1 MEQGAEDMRKGQMA
15 SSDAPSTEETR
26 TVENTKDSKG
36 KQKADAT
43 FVDRMQKSASMILKS
58 MADSKGE
65 PISIPGASK
74 TEQGQQHDSSRLYG
88 DVGEP
93 ATLTQSRQG
102 VGQPLRT
109 QPSSDETESSFESF
123 QQQHAPLQSTRRE
136 AANQSYE
143 VEWSEATDGH
153 AVLHLLDEPPSEAG
167 VLGVFAPT
175 DTEALITPEEAQRL
189 RDALFKQSQESAP
202 WATLLKPSRDLLP
215 RLDDGHTSYTLTGT
229 SDTES
234 AQQQWLEQ
242 WRNVLSSYNEEVW
255 GDLGPLAAEAKVELS
270 REAAATDS
278 TGHQALDRL
287 RLILAHLRG

>member
-1 MEQGAEDMRKGQMA
+1 M
-15 SSDAPSTEETR
+15 
-26 TVENTKDSKG
+26 
-36 KQKADAT
+36 
-43 FVDRMQKSASMILKS
+43 
-58 MADSKGE
+58 
-65 PISIPGASK
+65 
-74 TEQGQQHDSSRLYG
+74 
-88 DVGEP
+88 
-93 ATLTQSRQG
+93 
-102 VGQPLRT
+102 
-109 QPSSDETESSFESF
+109 
-123 QQQHAPLQSTRRE
+123 
-136 AANQSYE
+136 
-143 VEWSEATDGH
+143 
-153 AVLHLLDEPPSEAG
+153 
-167 VLGVFAPT
+167 FAPT